1 MISALVI
8 AAGPK
13 TIEKVVYL
21 IASAV
26 LVLLIGSST
35 LGMLT
40 QPWAP
45 WWLSG
50 GKATSATLGDIP
62 LASPAA
68 PTPMTGAAVAPVVG
82 APVPTLAPLPPTSVI
97 EGVIARART
106 WLGVP
111 YLWGGCTTRGVDCSC
126 FVQNAFAPF
135 ASLPRTTTQQIQ
147 VARPVS
153 ASVARAGDLVFFD
166 NTCTGCGAN
175 PTHVGIYLGGG
186 MMIDA
191 GDPVQIERVYGGHN
205 ARYGRV
211 LE

>member
-1 MISALVI
+1 MIALLVT
-8 AAGPK
+8 ATGVKPL
-13 TIEKVVYL
+13 EKVVYFV
-21 IASAV
+21 ASLV
-26 LVLLIGSST
+26 VVLLVGSSV

-40 QPWAP
+40 QPWVP

-50 GKATSATLGDIP
+50 GKATIGDLP
-62 LASPAA
+62 LASSAA
-68 PTPMTGAAVAPVVG
+68 PTPVSPHVAPPAPVAV

-111 YLWGGCTTRGVDCSC
+111 YLWGGCTMRGVDCSC
-126 FVQNAFAPF
+126 FVQNAFGPF
-135 ASLPRTTTQQIQ
+135 VSLPRTTTQQIQ
-147 VARPVS
+147 VARPVNAS
-153 ASVARAGDLVFFD
+153 AARAGDLVFFD